1 MSLYLSVYHVSLPD
15 LQGREQ
21 ALEPFGWTA
30 LVGAGERWNQG
41 DLADSALVSGTGSP
55 LCQRT

>member
-1 MSLYLSVYHVSLPD
+1 MITH
-15 LQGREQ
+15 LQEREQ

-41 DLADSALVSGTGSP
+41 DLADSALVSGTGRAS
-55 LCQRT
+55 LSIRERVNHLE